1 MNQRRIVVAVVLGI
15 GMIATFLPW
24 VHVPIVGAIY
34 GTKGD
39 GWITFSLFAAALGVT
54 ALWGRDT
61 PLVGLPRIVAAAL
74 SSGAAIVGV
83 WKMIELN
90 DRLSQLGDNPLARAV
105 SQTVGMG
112 PGLYLVLVA
121 GLLAPV
127 IAFVPAG
134 GKASGK

>member
-1 MNQRRIVVAVVLGI
+1 MNQRRIVVAIVLGI

-39 GWITFSLFAAALGVT
+39 GWITFGLFAAALAVT
-54 ALWGRDT
+54 GLWGRSD
-61 PLVGLPRIVAAAL
+61 PLVGLPRIVLAAL
-74 SSGAAIVGV
+74 SAGAAIVGV

-90 DRLSQLGDNPLARAV
+90 DRLSQLGDNPIARALT
-105 SQTVGMG
+105 QTVGMG

-121 GLLAPV
+121 GILAPI
-127 IAFVPAG
+127 IAFVPG
-134 GKASGK
+134 GAKAPER